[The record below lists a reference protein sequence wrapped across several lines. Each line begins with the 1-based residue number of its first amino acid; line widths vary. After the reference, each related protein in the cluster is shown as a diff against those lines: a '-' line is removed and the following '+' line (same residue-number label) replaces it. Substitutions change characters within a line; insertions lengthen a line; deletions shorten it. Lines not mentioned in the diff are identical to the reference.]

1 MKSLSRFIV
10 SVTMVVMIAS
20 LLTLMPATV
29 QAKKTPTEVKMV
41 RDFYTDQLPEGI
53 AIDKIGNM
61 YVSIQSKGEV
71 WRIRP
76 DGEETLLLSIPTAN
90 AFGLAVDARGNVYA
104 TYAFGT
110 AQGVYNI
117 TKHGSSYRISGTE
130 NIRWANALAF
140 DERGN
145 LYVTDT
151 WNGAI
156 WRVTPGGSA
165 QLWIQHTLL
174 YGLDSGAG
182 KVDGYPP
189 IGANG
194 IQYWRGGL
202 YVANTEKGLLVY
214 VPILK
219 HGDAGTPRVIAG
231 DIDKVGGNEGKL
243 YGLDG
248 IALDVH
254 GNVYGASVLLSQVV
268 KIDPVNGEVQVI
280 LTAADG
286 LSNPASLAFGTGKH
300 DRETL
305 FFTNFSVKDPSFGFG
320 PAVLKLGLCVPGLP
334 LP

>member
-1 MKSLSRFIV
+1 
-10 SVTMVVMIAS
+10 
-20 LLTLMPATV
+20 MPATV
-29 QAKKTPTEVKMV
+29 QAKKTSTNVKVV
-41 RDFYTDQLPEGI
+41 RDYDADQLPEGI
-53 AIDKIGNM
+53 AFDKIGNM
-61 YVSIQSKGEV
+61 YVSIQSKGEI

-76 DGEETLLLSIPTAN
+76 NGEETLLLSIPATN

-104 TYAFGT
+104 TYAFSA
-110 AQGVYNI
+110 AQGVYKI
-117 TKHGSSYRISGTE
+117 SKDGSSYRIPGTE
-130 NIRWANALAF
+130 NILWANALAF

-151 WNGAI
+151 WNGEI
-156 WRVTPGGSA
+156 WRVTLGGSA

-174 YGLDSGAG
+174 YGLVPGDLG
-182 KVDGYPP
+182 KVPDYPP

-214 VPILK
+214 VPILR
-219 HGDAGTPRVIAG
+219 HGDAGTPRVVAG
-231 DIDKVGGNEGKL
+231 DIDKVGGTEGKL

-248 IALDVH
+248 ITLDVH

-268 KIDPVNGEVQVI
+268 KINPVNGKVQVI

-305 FFTNFSVKDPSFGFG
+305 FFTNFSVIDPSLGFG
-320 PAVLKLGLCVPGLP
+320 PAVLKLGVCVPGFP